1 MQKIASAAPA
11 PINWSFLLLIAFFI
25 AIYAPLIMYGG
36 IIVDDW
42 GDIAHNLDCNGFIHC
57 YQTWFP
63 LFSNRPLAPLPIT
76 VSTFLFGT
84 FFSGYLILNTAV
96 YLAAI
101 LITRKVVA
109 NYIGDGPSIIFALLA
124 AIPFIA
130 MPVIASPINQL
141 TATVSFLLWALSIH
155 SLGCFLSY
163 KSKVAYFLTYVYLF
177 LAFLTYEVILPL
189 LVFTALLP
197 FISNIEAN
205 CKNWLQYFLRYILPI
220 GIVLGLIVLW
230 QKGIAPLYM
239 EVDSRLKLNPA
250 QMLAKLHTWG
260 HVFYAQIP
268 SLFVKSSSYI
278 TLGNILAGS
287 LCIGAI
293 WFGMFRASTRPINA
307 PIYRFWLVSTGCLI
321 ASSSIFILSNESANS
336 WGYQARGLSST
347 WFALSLYITAL
358 SSLPFFR
365 KFLFLFIGSFVI
377 MSTISFE
384 IQRDNYIVSWRI
396 QKLILSDALKLID
409 QNIDSKNAVIIGDV
423 PKFLNPNYNDE
434 IIFSQPWD
442 FGGALAIF
450 SNGTVKDG
458 AVIDSNRKD
467 FNRLEISQNQITI
480 NGWWKTNTDN
490 LWLYE
495 FDPIIQKGSLSRI
508 RSLDQFKDKLNG
520 WGYQNTP
527 L

>member
-1 MQKIASAAPA
+1 
-11 PINWSFLLLIAFFI
+11 
-25 AIYAPLIMYGG
+25 
-36 IIVDDW
+36 
-42 GDIAHNLDCNGFIHC
+42 
-57 YQTWFP
+57 
-63 LFSNRPLAPLPIT
+63 
-76 VSTFLFGT
+76 
-84 FFSGYLILNTAV
+84 
-96 YLAAI
+96 
-101 LITRKVVA
+101 
-109 NYIGDGPSIIFALLA
+109 
-124 AIPFIA
+124 
-130 MPVIASPINQL
+130 
-141 TATVSFLLWALSIH
+141 
-155 SLGCFLSY
+155 
-163 KSKVAYFLTYVYLF
+163 
-177 LAFLTYEVILPL
+177 
-189 LVFTALLP
+189 
-197 FISNIEAN
+197 
-205 CKNWLQYFLRYILPI
+205 
-220 GIVLGLIVLW
+220 
-230 QKGIAPLYM
+230 
-239 EVDSRLKLNPA
+239 
-250 QMLAKLHTWG
+250 
-260 HVFYAQIP
+260 
-268 SLFVKSSSYI
+268 
-278 TLGNILAGS
+278 
-287 LCIGAI
+287 
-293 WFGMFRASTRPINA
+293 
-307 PIYRFWLVSTGCLI
+307 
-321 ASSSIFILSNESANS
+321 
-336 WGYQARGLSST
+336 
-347 WFALSLYITAL
+347 
-358 SSLPFFR
+358 
-365 KFLFLFIGSFVI
+365 